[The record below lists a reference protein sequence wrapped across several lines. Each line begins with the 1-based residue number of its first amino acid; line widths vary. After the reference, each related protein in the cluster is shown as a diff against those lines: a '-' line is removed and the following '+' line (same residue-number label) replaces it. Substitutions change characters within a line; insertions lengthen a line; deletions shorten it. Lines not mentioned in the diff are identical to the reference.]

1 MFLLVNG
8 DCFRFLPAAK
18 VLRVRDSFLLMIRFF
33 FWRIIDDRLGF
44 LRHEN

>member
-1 MFLLVNG
+1 VFLLVNG

-18 VLRVRDSFLLMIRFF
+18 VLRVGESFLFDDKFF
-33 FWRIIDDRLGF
+33 FRIIDGRLGF